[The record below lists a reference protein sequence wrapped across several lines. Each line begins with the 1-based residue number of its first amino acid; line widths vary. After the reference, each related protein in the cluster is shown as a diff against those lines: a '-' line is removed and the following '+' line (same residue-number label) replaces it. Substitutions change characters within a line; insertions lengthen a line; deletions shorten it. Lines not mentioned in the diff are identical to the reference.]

1 MKRFLYLL
9 ALPYVV
15 TVTDIQQ
22 CHKVKDGEIEFVA
35 WDGNCLPEAA
45 KRYHLSGFQDCISSS
60 TAQCDYMYDIAS
72 GLNMQYE
79 KRVKDHPCHDLTV
92 DQCEDIMTD
101 RLEIQKL
108 KDSK

>member
-1 MKRFLYLL
+1 MKRLVFLL

-15 TVTDIQQ
+15 TVTDFGWECVNFPKNNQTLSL
-22 CHKVKDGEIEFVA
+22 CLEWKYFKKYHLNGFKDCIA
-35 WDGNCLPEAA
+35 WDN
-45 KRYHLSGFQDCISSS
+45 K
-60 TAQCDYMYDIAS
+60 CDYMYDIAA